1 MNLPRKIFGNSKG
14 VTREKFSKER
24 KLKSFPTRLEIP
36 DSRRRRKLSLHVQV
50 NKIFYFNMTRE
61 WRVTLTTFKAWF
73 VNHFV
78 LRDEF
83 LTIHTDNCIAFKMYA
98 MFSNDCG
105 LVLTGHGVYTDRS
118 THDGNRRFLYRSLSA
133 SNPENGYLRDFCM
146 FLHINKGMQIH
157 FAVNEKWLTARF
169 LFLDININISQLMKN
184 G

>member
-1 MNLPRKIFGNSKG
+1 MCSSRKYAWTYEGRFLEIPSGSQGKSFKG
-14 VTREKFSKER
+14 KEMFS
-24 KLKSFPTRLEIP
+24 LKSFPTRLEIP

-105 LVLTGHGVYTDRS
+105 LVLTGHEVVHGS
-118 THDGNRRFLYRSLSA
+118 IHPRRYSPVFISIFVSY
-133 SNPENGYLRDFCM
+133 SNPENGYLRDFCS
-146 FLHINKGMQIH
+146 FI
-157 FAVNEKWLTARF
+157 
-169 LFLDININISQLMKN
+169 
-184 G
+184 